1 LNNSNVAP
9 ATEPAVIRSAGDV
22 ANLIDT
28 LKVLSGKTGW
38 IWFLALSGLFLDA
51 YSNAALGAGLA
62 PMRKELALTPV
73 QVGVLTAMA
82 PAVAILSNPFGG
94 WLAARIGRVKPL
106 LTTKLIFL
114 VGALLTAV
122 GSNFETVFAGRTLVG
137 IAYGIDFAVAM
148 ALLAEYTPKTLKGRL
163 NFWQSVWYIATTTN
177 LLLTLIFF
185 KLGVGASVWRWSV
198 GSAAVFAGALFVL
211 QLLFLVESP
220 TWLASKGKLEKAA
233 TNLERLYGFVVVA
246 GPLAAADQ
254 AEARHQVGFKD
265 ARVLFRGVYLPRTLL
280 STAIS
285 LTQAM
290 QYFAVGWYLP
300 VISLALF
307 GNQFEKATLG
317 SVAFNAVGI
326 VGGGLSAYFGR
337 RLGLRGSSMGGYAVV
352 FLALLV
358 MGATF
363 GSLPIAVGFFLP
375 VIFIFFH
382 SAGPGANGKSI
393 AALSYR
399 SDIRTLGTGVTGM
412 LGSFGS
418 VAGLYVFPQ
427 MQAALGVGT
436 SLMILSL
443 VPLVGLLVCAAIK
456 WDPTRTDVNLEE
468 ERIHFESR
476 QAVSA

>member
-1 LNNSNVAP
+1 
-9 ATEPAVIRSAGDV
+9 
-22 ANLIDT
+22 
-28 LKVLSGKTGW
+28 
-38 IWFLALSGLFLDA
+38 
-51 YSNAALGAGLA
+51 
-62 PMRKELALTPV
+62 
-73 QVGVLTAMA
+73 MA

-106 LTTKLIFL
+106 LTTTTKLIFL

-177 LLLTLIFF
+177 LLLTLTFF
-185 KLGVGASVWRWSV
+185 KLGRVSLALVGRLGGGVRRCV
-198 GSAAVFAGALFVL
+198 VRPTTAVPRG
-211 QLLFLVESP
+211 EP
-220 TWLASKGKLEKAA
+220 YLARFQGKLEKAA

-468 ERIHFESR
+468 ERIHFDSR
-476 QAVSA
+476 QTVSA